1 MYYVGTTAHV
11 GDDLYC
17 FICVVGVVADGIAV
31 LDVFELGYHA
41 ETLRTV
47 LPVVALLLHGL
58 PKMRFTEHD
67 SPRLT

>member
-1 MYYVGTTAHV
+1 M
-11 GDDLYC
+11 
-17 FICVVGVVADGIAV
+17 
-31 LDVFELGYHA
+31 LDVFELGYHE

-47 LPVVALLLHGL
+47 LSVVALLLYGL

>member
-1 MYYVGTTAHV
+1 VYYVGTTAHV

-41 ETLRTV
+41 EALRTV
-47 LPVVALLLHGL
+47 LPVVALL
-58 PKMRFTEHD
+58 
-67 SPRLT
+67 